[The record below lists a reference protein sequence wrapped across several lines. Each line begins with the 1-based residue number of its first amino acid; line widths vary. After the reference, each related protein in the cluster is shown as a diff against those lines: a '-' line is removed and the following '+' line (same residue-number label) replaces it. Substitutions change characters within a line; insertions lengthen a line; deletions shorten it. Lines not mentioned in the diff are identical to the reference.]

1 MAKEKSRD
9 FPFCLVP
16 LDTEGEWNLPLLE
29 NAASLSG
36 GECLFASSGGAVPEQ
51 PNPLVTSTRPLDDVL
66 STVERVIAC
75 EAVRD
80 SGNVYDLPAPRQR
93 TAVLVGNEVRGIPR
107 FVLKKAD
114 AIVAVPMSGAGM
126 SSVNVAVSAAIA
138 LYVLSHDLGRRKK
151 RAGNLSQRD
160 IDLLIHAPENPHEL
174 GSLLRS
180 VWSFGWKRVFVSD
193 PHGAWFT
200 RDSEKVLEGRAAARR
215 AKNPLAVLPL
225 AQMDPN
231 AYDRVLLCDG
241 EREGAPLSR
250 LRLPSCRRLLVVYG
264 RGTATEAAERVF
276 VDHAHP
282 QTEPRFRHA
291 GSILLSMISQMT
303 LESNPR

>member
-1 MAKEKSRD
+1 MAKEGPRGC
-9 FPFCLVP
+9 PFCLVP
-16 LDTEGEWNLPLLE
+16 LDTEGEWNLSLLE

-36 GECLFASSGGAVPEQ
+36 GECIFASSADDASEQ
-51 PNPLVTSTRPLDDVL
+51 PNPLATSTRPLDEVL
-66 STVERVIAC
+66 SAVKRVIAC

-80 SGNVYDLPAPRQR
+80 SGNVYDLPAPRQP

-107 FVLKKAD
+107 SVLKKAD

-126 SSVNVAVSAAIA
+126 SSINVAVSAAIA
-138 LYVLSHDLGRRKK
+138 LYVLSHDLGRRRK
-151 RAGNLSQRD
+151 RTGELPQRD
-160 IDLLIHAPENPHEL
+160 IDVLIHAPEDPHEL

-200 RDSEKVLEGRAAARR
+200 RDRDKVVEGRAAARR
-215 AKNPLAVLPL
+215 AKNPLAVVPS

-231 AYDRVLLCDG
+231 RYDRVLLCDG
-241 EREGAPLSR
+241 EREGVPLSR
-250 LRLPSCRRLLVVYG
+250 LRLPSSGRLLVVYG
-264 RGTATEAAERVF
+264 RGTATETAEHVF
-276 VDHAHP
+276 VDHARP
-282 QTEPRFRHA
+282 QTMPRFRHA

-303 LESNPR
+303 LESHAR